1 MNIHVIPTN
10 TLQAT
15 IHLQGR
21 EAALDELLTAI
32 VEHSYI
38 SLSQVMGEIHKMKD
52 EIKEML
58 DE

>member
-1 MNIHVIPTN
+1 MNKFVIPTN
-10 TLQAT
+10 NLQAT

-52 EIKEML
+52 EIKEIL
-58 DE
+58 E

>member
-1 MNIHVIPTN
+1 MMDKFVIPMDK
-10 TLQAT
+10 LQAT

-21 EAALDELLTAI
+21 QAALDELLIAI

-52 EIKEML
+52 EIKEIL
-58 DE
+58 E